1 MRGMIRKVEGAVLWK
16 KKKIYVH
23 LDMKTR
29 KNTILKVIFVNK
41 INKCQFPDKKI
52 PTF

>member
-1 MRGMIRKVEGAVLWK
+1 MRGMIRKVEGAILW
-16 KKKIYVH
+16 KKIYVH
-23 LDMKTR
+23 LEMKTR